1 MKNIRCSKTE
11 WIAFVFAGIAPAA
24 SGQSNLPPSAP
35 TGLTATVASC
45 GHVNLSWNAST
56 DNGGTG
62 LSAYVINRSD
72 NVRTTIGAARTTF
85 SDTMRVKSATAVS
98 YTVTCEGQRR
108 KQFSSEQHCD
118 GLHAHALM
126 CLASGET
133 VVDSAYL
140 EPLGKAMATYGTRTA
155 LVYMKYNFYNST
167 NDTWLAIRDISTGQI
182 YKFLL
187 HTAPGYYQVE
197 TDYVLTSSTELWTLS
212 NSASSVGGNVQLNQ
226 YRLNGSPPTS
236 ATLLSTKPL
245 GGSISH
251 GASLIRLQS
260 GALMAAWYDDDRFTG
275 AVDLTTGV
283 AFRSP
288 TGNWSLKSPVTIP
301 PPPV

>member
-1 MKNIRCSKTE
+1 MKNIRCDKTE
-11 WIAFVFAGIAPAA
+11 WIGFVFMGIALAA
-24 SGQSNLPPSAP
+24 SGQGNLPPSAP
-35 TGLTATVASC
+35 TGLTATVTSC
-45 GHVNLSWNAST
+45 GQVNLSWNAST
-56 DNGGTG
+56 DSGGTG

-72 NVRTTIGAARTTF
+72 NVRTTIGSARTTF
-85 SDTMRVKSATAVS
+85 SDTMRVKSGTAVS
-98 YTVTCEGQRR
+98 YTVTAKDNIGNNSPASNTATVATPLC
-108 KQFSSEQHCD
+108 
-118 GLHAHALM
+118 A
-126 CLASGET
+126 LASGET

-155 LVYMKYNFYNST
+155 LLYMKYNFYNST

-197 TDYVLTSSTELWTLS
+197 TDYVLTSPTELWTLS
-212 NSASSVGGNVQLNQ
+212 NSASSVGGNVQINQ

-275 AVDLTTGV
+275 AVNLTTGF
-283 AFRSP
+283 AFRSH
-288 TGNWSLKSPVTIP
+288 
-301 PPPV
+301 